1 VVSPPAGGDRPD
13 YKVYKAGRGRS
24 GGGAGLDAL
33 RRRARGNG
41 GGGGRDPK
49 PPRERR
55 SISPGRILRFVVL
68 GVLVWVLLSLV
79 LFMVSAQIQEGV
91 SDEAE
96 AALAGGS
103 FFTGS
108 TVLVLGSDERGG
120 DSIDDS
126 QTGPGRADTIMLV
139 RARFGRV
146 AKLSI
151 PRDSSAEIPGHG
163 IGKINAA
170 FALGGSRLMIDT
182 VEGFLGNGLEID
194 HLILVDFEDFPGFID
209 ALGGVT
215 VNNPTRICAPEFD
228 NFFRGFNLRKGERE
242 LDGRR
247 ALGFARVRNNP
258 CAPNETDLDRA
269 RRQQEVL
276 SGIRGQMV
284 SPSTFLRLPL
294 ISWRAPQTITSDLKG
309 PGLLALATDL
319 ATGGTGETRVLQP
332 AVLGPGDLQYT
343 DTEKADAVD
352 QLLGR

>member
-1 VVSPPAGGDRPD
+1 
-13 YKVYKAGRGRS
+13 
-24 GGGAGLDAL
+24 
-33 RRRARGNG
+33 
-41 GGGGRDPK
+41 
-49 PPRERR
+49 
-55 SISPGRILRFVVL
+55 
-68 GVLVWVLLSLV
+68 
-79 LFMVSAQIQEGV
+79 
-91 SDEAE
+91 
-96 AALAGGS
+96 
-103 FFTGS
+103 
-108 TVLVLGSDERGG
+108 
-120 DSIDDS
+120 
-126 QTGPGRADTIMLV
+126 MLV

-163 IGKINAA
+163 TGKINGA
-170 FALGGSRLMIDT
+170 FALGGSSLMIET
-182 VEGFLGNGLEID
+182 VEGFLGNGLDVD
-194 HLILVDFEDFPGFID
+194 HLILVDFANFPGFID

-215 VNNPTRICAPEFD
+215 VNNRSRICAPEFD

-258 CAPNETDLDRA
+258 CAPNENDLDRA

-276 SGIRGQMV
+276 NGIRGQLL
-284 SPSTFLRLPL
+284 SSSTFLRLPL
-294 ISWRAPQTITSDLKG
+294 VSWRAPQTITGDLKG

-319 ATGGTGETRVLQP
+319 ATGGSGETRVLEP

>member
-1 VVSPPAGGDRPD
+1 MSPPAGGDRPE

-24 GGGAGLDAL
+24 GGGSGLDAL
-33 RRRARGNG
+33 RRRASGDG
-41 GGGGRDPK
+41 GGNGRDPK
-49 PPRERR
+49 PPGERR
-55 SISPGRILRFVVL
+55 RISPGRVVRFILL
-68 GVLVWVLLSLV
+68 GALAWVLLSLV
-79 LFMVSAQIQEGV
+79 LFMVSAQIQSGV
-91 SDEAE
+91 SDEAD
-96 AALAGGS
+96 AALAGSS

-120 DSIDDS
+120 DSIDES

-163 IGKINAA
+163 TGKINAA
-170 FALGGSRLMIDT
+170 YALGGSSLMIET

-194 HLILVDFEDFPGFID
+194 HLIVVDFEDFPGFID

-215 VNNPTRICAPEFD
+215 VNNPSRICAPEFD
-228 NFFRGFNLRKGERE
+228 NFYRGFNLGKGERE

-247 ALGFARVRNNP
+247 ALGFARVRKNP
-258 CAPNETDLDRA
+258 CAPNENDLDRA

-276 SGIRGQMV
+276 SGIRGQLL

-294 ISWRAPQTITSDLKG
+294 VSWQAPRTITSDLKG

-319 ATGGTGETRVLQP
+319 ATGGSGETRVLEP
-332 AVLGPGDLQYT
+332 AVLGPTDLQYT
-343 DTEKADAVD
+343 DAEKADAVD
-352 QLLGR
+352 ELLGR

>member
-1 VVSPPAGGDRPD
+1 VSPPDAGDRPD
-13 YKVYKAGRGRS
+13 YKVYKSGRGRS
-24 GGGAGLDAL
+24 SGGAGLDAL
-33 RRRARGNG
+33 RRRVRSG
-41 GGGGRDPK
+41 GGGNGREPGA
-49 PPRERR
+49 PRERR
-55 SISPGRILRFVVL
+55 RISPGRVIRWVL
-68 GVLVWVLLSLV
+68 LAALAWVLLSLV
-79 LFMVSAQIQEGV
+79 LFMVSAQIQSGV
-91 SDEAE
+91 SDDAE

-120 DSIDDS
+120 DSIDET

-163 IGKINAA
+163 TGKINAA
-170 FALGGSRLMIDT
+170 YALGGSRLMVET
-182 VEGFLGNGLEID
+182 VEGFLGNGLDID

-215 VNNPTRICAPEFD
+215 VNNPSRICAPEFD
-228 NFFRGFNLRKGERE
+228 NFFRGFNLRRGERE

-247 ALGFARVRNNP
+247 ALGFARVRSNP
-258 CAPNETDLDRA
+258 CAPNENDLDRA

-276 SGIRGQMV
+276 TGIRGQLL

-294 ISWRAPQTITSDLKG
+294 VSWRAPQTITSDLKG
-309 PGLLALATDL
+309 PGMLALATDL
-319 ATGGTGETRVLQP
+319 ATGGSGEPRVLQP
-332 AVLGPGDLQYT
+332 AVLGPSDLQYT

>member
-1 VVSPPAGGDRPD
+1 VSPPDAGDRPD
-13 YKVYKAGRGRS
+13 YKVYKSGRGRS
-24 GGGAGLDAL
+24 GGGGGLDAL
-33 RRRARGNG
+33 RRRVRSG
-41 GGGGRDPK
+41 GGGNGREPEA
-49 PPRERR
+49 PRERR
-55 SISPGRILRFVVL
+55 RISPGRVIRWVVL
-68 GVLVWVLLSLV
+68 AALAWVLLSLV
-79 LFMVSAQIQEGV
+79 LFMVSAQIQSGV
-91 SDEAE
+91 SDDAE

-120 DSIDDS
+120 DSIDES

-163 IGKINAA
+163 TGKINAA
-170 FALGGSRLMIDT
+170 YALGGSRLMIET
-182 VEGFLGNGLEID
+182 VEGFLGNGLDID

-215 VNNPTRICAPEFD
+215 VNNTSRICAPEFD
-228 NFFRGFNLRKGERE
+228 NFFRGFNLRRGERE

-258 CAPNETDLDRA
+258 CAPNENDLDRG

-276 SGIRGQMV
+276 SGIRGQLL

-294 ISWRAPQTITSDLKG
+294 VSWQAPRTINSDLKG
-309 PGLLALATDL
+309 PGMLALATDL
-319 ATGGTGETRVLQP
+319 ATGGSGETRVLQP